1 MNSTFSKSSNRNV
14 CHLTSVHYWQDTRI
28 FLKECTSLAASG
40 YTTYL
45 VAPNAPNEAKNLVNF
60 QGVKKFKTS
69 RILRFTKTVWDTYDL
84 AVSIDADLY
93 HFHDPE
99 LIPVGLLLKLQGK
112 KVIYDVH
119 EDVPGDILTKDW
131 IPTPFRKLTA
141 LAFEKLENFAAP
153 KFDAIVTATPFI
165 RQRFLKLNP
174 LTIDINNYPILTEL
188 VTPESSSP
196 EKEKSVCYV
205 GGICQIRGILEM
217 VQAIGMTDTTLLLG
231 GTFSNA
237 GEKVKAESLTG
248 WQNVRALGQLNRQEV
263 ADVLS
268 RSVAGLV
275 LFCPAPNH
283 VDAQPNKM
291 FEYMSAGIPVIASNF
306 PLWREIIEGNNCGI
320 CVDPLNPQEISEA
333 IQYLINH
340 PEAAAEMGKNGS
352 QAVETKYNW
361 EQEAQ
366 KLLSLY
372 QELLPTQ
379 P

>member
-1 MNSTFSKSSNRNV
+1 LTSPIICQM
-14 CHLTSVHYWQDTRI
+14 TSVHPWQDTRI
-28 FLKECTSLAASG
+28 FLKECESLSKN
-40 YTTYL
+40 YTVYL
-45 VAPNAPNEAKNLVNF
+45 VAPNAPNEIKNSVNLR
-60 QGVKKFKTS
+60 GVTKLKGS
-69 RILRFTKTVWDTYDL
+69 RILRFTKTVYDVYRAAL
-84 AVSIDADLY
+84 KVNAQIY

-119 EDVPGDILTKDW
+119 EDVPRQTLSKDYLPHLIRFTISW
-131 IPTPFRKLTA
+131 VI
-141 LAFEKLENFAAP
+141 EKLENFAAP

-217 VQAIGMTDTTLLLG
+217 VQAIGMTNATLLLG

-237 GEKVKAESLTG
+237 GEKAKAESLTG
-248 WQNVRALGQLNRQEV
+248 WQNVRSLGQLNRQEV

-275 LFCPAPNH
+275 LFHPAPNH

-340 PEAAAEMGKNGS
+340 PQAAAEMGKNGRE
-352 QAVETKYNW
+352 AVENKYNW
-361 EQEAQ
+361 EQESQ